1 MLAELLLQEVDQ
13 QLRCTLSANIALLG
27 CIQQEVS
34 VIQPLLL
41 EKDNLQVLTAVRL
54 IALIGNESPAVLIGS
69 AAQLLQKA
77 SSEDHLVALVRLIAA
92 GPIVNQVQN
101 IYMVHVLEQA
111 IRETSGPG
119 SSPENL
125 WKNVVMLLRWE
136 RAGAGKVLRGRP
148 ASRAVLSNL
157 DEVTNLL
164 GTVSGT
170 CAHSVATAIDLAL
183 NDAMPFPSTQ
193 PLLMLSKAVVR
204 YFFLCLQ
211 DSDVTIRLRG
221 ARLCCRLLGRLSVHS
236 SPTRALALREIL
248 EKSLFHSHS
257 HLFGAKITKSP
268 VTKTNQDTSLLH
280 DNQRQGSSTMLA
292 QRHSSVFH
300 AGVIGDGPRVH
311 NQSDALSSD
320 IVAHNSHQLINLLKA
335 VCTNNI
341 GGVSLDAMTMVSL
354 LLVELISPDVTIERD
369 LHVRRRFD
377 DLPLVWELMSL
388 VATNRPTLCY
398 CSVLLRAVTA
408 TLLAQWG
415 SSGHHWQQSTHRAKL
430 LYTTEKLLQLLS
442 LGQLLP
448 PPLSS
453 LGDVVGKLSPHEVVQ
468 LLRDCVWN
476 YLRDH
481 VPSPALF
488 GRDDLGVVWRDP
500 SQAWPGPQYIET
512 FRLILQTNIEQLGA
526 LYSQLFLAPA

>member
-1 MLAELLLQEVDQ
+1 
-13 QLRCTLSANIALLG
+13 
-27 CIQQEVS
+27 
-34 VIQPLLL
+34 
-41 EKDNLQVLTAVRL
+41 
-54 IALIGNESPAVLIGS
+54 
-69 AAQLLQKA
+69 
-77 SSEDHLVALVRLIAA
+77 
-92 GPIVNQVQN
+92 VQN

-148 ASRAVLSNL
+148 VSRAVLDNL

-170 CAHSVATAIDLAL
+170 CAHSVATAVDLAL
-183 NDAMPFPSTQ
+183 NGAMPFPSTQ
-193 PLLMLSKAVVR
+193 LLLMLSKAVVG

-211 DSDVTIRLRG
+211 DSVHKIRPLYSPASLRG

-257 HLFGAKITKSP
+257 HLFGAKITKSS

-354 LLVELISPDVTIERD
+354 LLVELISPRCNVTIERD

-430 LYTTEKLLQLLS
+430 LYTT
-442 LGQLLP
+442 
-448 PPLSS
+448 
-453 LGDVVGKLSPHEVVQ
+453 
-468 LLRDCVWN
+468 
-476 YLRDH
+476 
-481 VPSPALF
+481 
-488 GRDDLGVVWRDP
+488 
-500 SQAWPGPQYIET
+500 
-512 FRLILQTNIEQLGA
+512 
-526 LYSQLFLAPA
+526 